1 MKITNSTS
9 IIVSIS
15 LLTLSLSAGTHMV
28 CKDGVCIIDISNLS
42 PSKKVK
48 KEKAEITLFNK
59 KSISKKVVSLDS
71 NEKIETIILPHEKY
85 VMTKEEIENYELKQI
100 QLALPNQNTEN
111 KILEKTMLPTSE
123 YFCGKNK
130 KPIYHKETDS
140 FECA

>member
-1 MKITNSTS
+1 MKIINSTS

-48 KEKAEITLFNK
+48 KEKAKITLFNK
-59 KSISKKVVSLDS
+59 KSISKKIVS
-71 NEKIETIILPHEKY
+71 NEIETIVLPHEKY

-100 QLALPNQNTEN
+100 QLALPNQDTEN

-123 YFCGKNK
+123 YFCEKNK
-130 KPIYHKETDS
+130 KPIYHKETNS

>member
-1 MKITNSTS
+1 
-9 IIVSIS
+9 
-15 LLTLSLSAGTHMV
+15 MV

-48 KEKAEITLFNK
+48 KEKAKITLFNK
-59 KSISKKVVSLDS
+59 KSISKKIVS
-71 NEKIETIILPHEKY
+71 NEIETIVLPHEKY

-100 QLALPNQNTEN
+100 QLALPNQDTEN

-123 YFCGKNK
+123 YFCEKNK
-130 KPIYHKETDS
+130 KPIYHKETNS